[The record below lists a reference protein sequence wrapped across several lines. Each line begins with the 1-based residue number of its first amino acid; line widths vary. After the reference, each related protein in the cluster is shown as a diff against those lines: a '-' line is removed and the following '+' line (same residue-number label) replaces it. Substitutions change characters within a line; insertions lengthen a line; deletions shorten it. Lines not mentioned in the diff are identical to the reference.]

1 MQKFISYKMTHDTG
15 FAPNPFGEHLTLAT
29 CKPTIRRTKKP
40 GDWVAG
46 FASKKLVET
55 SRRAGV
61 AIPASGLVY
70 LMRVAET
77 IKLDDYFY
85 DPRFQQKKP
94 TKGCA
99 DPILRCGDNIYAS
112 DGFGGHRQ
120 LPNDSHDAS
129 SGTVNHDTSGVNI
142 LLADVFYYFGRNCL
156 IPDGG
161 WESIGISLSTGRT
174 FYCDEADLKNIQLFL
189 HKGGYQPGVHGLP
202 CLWDDVERTS
212 PVLAGCA
219 PKQSSKG
226 LTGERAFS
234 TCGY

>member
-15 FAPNPFGEHLTLAT
+15 FAPNPFGGHLTLAT
-29 CKPTIRRTKKP
+29 CKPTIRRTKKR

-61 AIPASGLVY
+61 TIPASGLLY
-70 LMRVAET
+70 LMRVGET
-77 IKLDDYFY
+77 KKLDDYFH

-94 TKGCA
+94 KKGSA

-112 DGFGGHRQ
+112 DGLGGYRQ

-129 SGTVNHDTSGVNI
+129 LSTVNHDTNGVNV
-142 LLADVFYYFGRNCL
+142 LVADIFYYFGRNCL

-161 WESIGISLSTGRT
+161 WESVGISLSKGRT
-174 FYCDEADLKNIQLFL
+174 FYCSEADLENIRHFL
-189 HKGGYQPGVHGLP
+189 HQRGYQPGVHGTP
-202 CLWDDVERTS
+202 CLWVNSEETASVRTNCV
-212 PVLAGCA
+212 PQQG
-219 PKQSSKG
+219 SKG
-226 LTGERAFS
+226 LTDERSLS
-234 TCGY
+234 TCRY